1 LAPASLLLRFVDG
14 LLLLLHGFS
23 HGFLL
28 IRHCNHDS
36 LVYAHM
42 ESYMQINANETRDA
56 IAAVEKLDD
65 WFKDKLEAQ
74 EALTP
79 IDTPAFTADGV
90 RARMKPITV
99 SCNSYIRLHVRSHGE
114 GCIFIPACRS
124 C

>member
-1 LAPASLLLRFVDG
+1 
-14 LLLLLHGFS
+14 
-23 HGFLL
+23 
-28 IRHCNHDS
+28 
-36 LVYAHM
+36 M

-114 GCIFIPACRS
+114 RCNFHSFPLAGAADALKPQAQADTQAGLSQECYK
-124 C
+124 